1 MFDRIEAGT
10 YLIAAAATEGNLKI
24 KNINPKIITTEI
36 KTLRKIGAK
45 IFTKKDELQIV
56 GSKKI
61 KSTNDQATRM
71 IKKGIEKGII
81 IADLQTKGR
90 GQYGK
95 KWISQKGN
103 LFMSVFY
110 KINKKK
116 G

>member
-1 MFDRIEAGT
+1 MR
-10 YLIAAAATEGNLKI
+10 LK
-24 KNINPKIITTEI
+24 KYY
-36 KTLRKIGAK
+36 
-45 IFTKKDELQIV
+45 F
-56 GSKKI
+56 KKI

-116 G
+116 I